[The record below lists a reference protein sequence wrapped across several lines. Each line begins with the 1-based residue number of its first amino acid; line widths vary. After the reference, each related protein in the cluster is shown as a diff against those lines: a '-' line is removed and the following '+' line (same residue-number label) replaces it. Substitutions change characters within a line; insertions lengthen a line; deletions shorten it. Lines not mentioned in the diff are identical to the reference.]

1 MVRRL
6 LPGLV
11 ACSVLGHAHWFFG
24 NLYEGLVLA
33 PGWTSVAG
41 GPLEVAG
48 GVLAEGS
55 PVRYYIPIT
64 PITVLVTAAAALVGW
79 RTRSAARRPLLIGL
93 MLTAVSAAVTA
104 YLISQINL
112 DLFFD
117 ATTSRDSRE
126 SLADRWTLWN
136 YVRLATVG
144 SALAGLT
151 AAWWTCVAEW
161 SSARTGAGPSASP
174 AE

>member
-1 MVRRL
+1 MRRL
-6 LPGLV
+6 LLGLV

-48 GVLAEGS
+48 GVLAQGS
-55 PVRYYIPIT
+55 PVRYYIPLT
-64 PITVLVTAAAALVGW
+64 PLTVLVTAAAAVVGW
-79 RTRSAARRPLLIGL
+79 RTRSAARRTLLIGL
-93 MLTAVSAAVTA
+93 TLTTVAAAVTG
-104 YLISQINL
+104 YIVGQINL

-117 ATTSRDSRE
+117 AATSPDSRE
-126 SLADRWTLWN
+126 ALADRWTLWN

-144 SALAGLT
+144 SALAALI
-151 AAWWTCVAEW
+151 AAWWMCAAEW
-161 SSARTGAGPSASP
+161 FSGRTGG
-174 AE
+174 

>member
-1 MVRRL
+1 
-6 LPGLV
+6 V
-11 ACSVLGHAHWFFG
+11 AGSVLGHAHWFFG

-33 PGWTSVAG
+33 PGWASVAG

-64 PITVLVTAAAALVGW
+64 PLTVLVTAAAALAGW
-79 RTRSAARRPLLIGL
+79 RARSPAGRMLLAGL
-93 MLTAVSAAVTA
+93 TLTVAGAAVTG
-104 YLISQINL
+104 YMVGQINL

-117 ATTSRDSRE
+117 AATAPDRRE
-126 SLADRWTLWN
+126 ALADRWVLWN

-144 SALAGLT
+144 GALACLA
-151 AAWWTCVAEW
+151 AAWHRCVAERAAA
-161 SSARTGAGPSASP
+161 SGVPAPPAG
-174 AE
+174 

>member
-6 LPGLV
+6 LLVLV

-41 GPLEVAG
+41 KPLEVAG

-55 PVRYYIPIT
+55 PV
-64 PITVLVTAAAALVGW
+64 
-79 RTRSAARRPLLIGL
+79 
-93 MLTAVSAAVTA
+93 VSAAVTG
-104 YLISQINL
+104 YIVGQINL

-117 ATTSRDSRE
+117 AATSRDSRE
-126 SLADRWTLWN
+126 ALADRWALWN
-136 YVRLATVG
+136 HVRLATVG
-144 SALAGLT
+144 SALAALIT
-151 AAWWTCVAEW
+151 AWWMGVADW
-161 SSARTGAGPSASP
+161 LSGRTGG
-174 AE
+174 

>member
-1 MVRRL
+1 MRRL
-6 LPGLV
+6 LLGLV

-48 GVLAEGS
+48 GVLAQGS
-55 PVRYYIPIT
+55 PVRYYIPLT
-64 PITVLVTAAAALVGW
+64 PLTVLVTAAAAVVGW
-79 RTRSAARRPLLIGL
+79 RTRSAARRTLLIGL
-93 MLTAVSAAVTA
+93 TLTTVAAAVTG
-104 YLISQINL
+104 YIVGQINL

-117 ATTSRDSRE
+117 AATSPDSRE
-126 SLADRWTLWN
+126 ALADRWTLWN

-144 SALAGLT
+144 SALAALV
-151 AAWWTCVAEW
+151 AAWWTCAAEW
-161 SSARTGAGPSASP
+161 FSGRTGG
-174 AE
+174 